1 MLAEYYNPKIV
12 SVRQGYKQMA
22 VRSVEILFNMIDL
35 NKPSTHELIPFEIT
49 EGESVK
55 KIK

>member
-1 MLAEYYNPKIV
+1 MLADYYNPKIV

-35 NKPSTHELIPFEIT
+35 RDFSTFFVFFSKGLE
-49 EGESVK
+49 K
-55 KIK
+55 KY

>member
-1 MLAEYYNPKIV
+1 MLADYYKPKIV

-35 NKPSTHELIPFEIT
+35 NKAATHELIPFTIT
-49 EGESVK
+49 EGESIK
-55 KIK
+55 KLV

>member
-1 MLAEYYNPKIV
+1 MLADYYNPKIV

-35 NKPSTHELIPFEIT
+35 NKAATHELIPFTIT
-49 EGESVK
+49 EGASIK
-55 KIK
+55 KLV